1 MGFGTDLQ
9 QQRKARGIE
18 LEAIAAGTRVSI
30 RHLRAL
36 EDEQRSELPGGIFN
50 RGILRSYCRFLGLD
64 EALWMERFAENP
76 LGAVPEPDWSEF
88 AENVRRNR
96 ASAGMHEG
104 RRWGGVAAMA
114 LCLFA
119 LVWFAWSLVVA
130 PRVRGQHLP
139 AADGA
144 HSASSEDLSRPP
156 AR

>member
-1 MGFGTDLQ
+1 MSFGTDLQ

-36 EDEQRSELPGGIFN
+36 EGEQRAELPGGIFN

-64 EALWMERFAENP
+64 EAVWMERFAENP
-76 LGAVPEPDWSEF
+76 LGAAPEPDWSEF

-96 ASAGMHEG
+96 ASAGMQDG

-114 LCLFA
+114 LGLFA

-139 AADGA
+139 ATDSA
-144 HSASSEDLSRPP
+144 HSASGEDLSRTPG
-156 AR
+156 R